1 MDEPKIEDAMKF
13 MNEVLNNAA
22 CLSSLDQGTF

>member
-22 CLSSLDQGTF
+22 SLSSLDQGTF